1 MPKKE
6 NKHSF
11 EQSLNRLEKIAAD
24 LEEGNVP
31 LEDSLKLFEEGIQLS
46 KECLAILN
54 TTELKVK
61 QLSKDLNGKIQLS
74 NFEK

>member
-1 MPKKE
+1 MPKKD

-54 TTELKVK
+54 ATELKVK

>member
-1 MPKKE
+1 M
-6 NKHSF
+6 
-11 EQSLNRLEKIAAD
+11 EKIAAD

-31 LEDSLKLFEEGIQLS
+31 LEESLKLFEEGIQLS

-54 TTELKVK
+54 ATELKVK

>member
-1 MPKKE
+1 MAKKE
-6 NKHSF
+6 NKLSF
-11 EQSLNRLEKIAAD
+11 EESLNRLERIAAD

-31 LEDSLKLFEEGIQLS
+31 LEDSLKLFEEGIHLS

-54 TTELKVK
+54 ATELKVK
-61 QLSKDLNGKIQLS
+61 QLTKDLNGKIQLS